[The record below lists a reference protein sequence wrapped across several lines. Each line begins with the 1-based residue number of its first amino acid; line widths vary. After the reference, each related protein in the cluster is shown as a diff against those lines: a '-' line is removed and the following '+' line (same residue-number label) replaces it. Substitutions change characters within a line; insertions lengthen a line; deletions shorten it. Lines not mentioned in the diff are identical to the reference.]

1 MQIKYEN
8 KMNQQE
14 EDSKDRAPSCDQR
27 SRGQAWRRLSFRYS
41 AMRRPY
47 MFQFYTR
54 VAIARSN
61 VTDVYR
67 DQFERGFKTKKRA

>member
-1 MQIKYEN
+1 MKYKY

-14 EDSKDRAPSCDQR
+14 EDSKTRAPSCDQR

-41 AMRRPY
+41 ATRRPY
-47 MFQFYTR
+47 MIQFYTR

-61 VTDVYR
+61 VTDVYN
-67 DQFERGFKTKKRA
+67 DQFERGFNTKKRA

>member
-1 MQIKYEN
+1 
-8 KMNQQE
+8 MNQQE
-14 EDSKDRAPSCDQR
+14 DSKIRDPSCDQR

-41 AMRRPY
+41 ATRRPY

-61 VTDVYR
+61 VTDVYK
-67 DQFERGFKTKKRA
+67 DQFERGFKTKERA

>member
-14 EDSKDRAPSCDQR
+14 DSKDRAPSYDQR

-41 AMRRPY
+41 ATRRPY
-47 MFQFYTR
+47 MIQFYTR

-67 DQFERGFKTKKRA
+67 YQFERGFKTKKRA